1 MKRIFKISMLLAL
14 ALVLVACQGKDTAD
28 TDQVTENQEL
38 VKVTT
43 NLGDNKSEDIE
54 VAKNP
59 QRIVVLDN
67 AVLDLLDTLG
77 YGDRV
82 VAMPLG
88 NPLEYQKSYAEK
100 EGMINAGTLKQFDLE
115 AIMSAK
121 PDLIMMGGRGIDSL
135 EDLRK
140 IAPVVSIIVGEDGVV
155 NGLEKNLTTV
165 AKIFG
170 AEDKVEELMKPV
182 NDRIAALKEKTQG
195 KSAII
200 GLVTNGGFNVLDN
213 SGRMTLITNEL
224 GFENVGQDIQKDESA
239 EAAHGNETTFE
250 FLLDK
255 NPEYIFVLDRD
266 SAIATEG
273 AKLASEIMDNDIVNK
288 TQAAQ
293 DGKVIVLE
301 HSGVWYT
308 AEGGYQGVS
317 IMLDDIE
324 AVIK

>member
-1 MKRIFKISMLLAL
+1 MKKIFKLSMLLAL
-14 ALVLVACQGKDTAD
+14 ALVLTACQGQGSQDTSQD
-28 TDQVTENQEL
+28 VENQEM
-38 VKVTT
+38 VKVSS
-43 NLGDNKSEDIE
+43 NAGEGNYEDVEI
-54 VAKNP
+54 AKDP

-67 AVLDLLDTLG
+67 AVLDLLDALG
-77 YGDRV
+77 YGDKV
-82 VAMPLG
+82 VAMPLT
-88 NPLEYQKSYAEK
+88 NPLEYQKPYAEK
-100 EGMINAGTLKQFDLE
+100 EGMVNAGTLKQFDLE
-115 AIMSAK
+115 AIMSAR
-121 PDLIMMGGRGIDSL
+121 PDLIMMGGRGIESL

-165 AKIFG
+165 ASIFG
-170 AEDKVEELMKPV
+170 AEDKVDQLMTPIKERV
-182 NDRIAALKEKTQG
+182 EALKEKSQG
-195 KSAII
+195 HTAVI

-224 GFENVGQDIQKDESA
+224 GFENIGQDIQVDESA

-250 FLLDK
+250 FLLEK

-273 AKLASEIMDNDIVNK
+273 AQLASEIMDNEIVNK
-288 TQAAQ
+288 TQAAEN
-293 DGKVIVLE
+293 GNVIVLG

-317 IMLDDIE
+317 IMLDDLE
-324 AVIK
+324 AVLK